1 MASLHIRFLEAKC
14 YEKKSLLGEA
24 GELREKMV
32 KMKRYLHEIRFILAV
47 SIVMFLAIFILPFY
61 SAEGYSILKHTTSH
75 LGSQNSPNAWIMNTV
90 FLLLGIS
97 CILESWFHLKGYW
110 VHKTLLTIFGTG
122 LILVALFQHAPIV
135 ESAPYNLLED
145 AIHSIFATIVG
156 ASFSLL
162 AFSAAYIEKTNRRRV
177 LALGVGLVA
186 IVLSML
192 MFSVADLAGFWQ
204 RIMFIISFIWLIFFF
219 EGMRDGGVYTN

>member
-1 MASLHIRFLEAKC
+1 
-14 YEKKSLLGEA
+14 
-24 GELREKMV
+24 MV
-32 KMKRYLHEIRFILAV
+32 KMKRYLHKIRFILAV

-61 SAEGYSILKHTTSH
+61 SAEGYSIMKHTTSH

-90 FLLLGIS
+90 FILLGIS
-97 CILESWFHLKGYW
+97 CILESWFHLKRYW

-122 LILVALFQHAPIV
+122 LILVAFFQHAPIIGGI
-135 ESAPYNLLED
+135 PYSILED
-145 AIHSIFATIVG
+145 TMHSIFATVVG
-156 ASFSLL
+156 ASFTVF
-162 AFSAAYIEKTNRRRV
+162 AFSTAYIEKTNRRRV

-192 MFSVADLAGFWQ
+192 MFGLVDLAGLWQ

-219 EGMRDGGVYTN
+219 EGMRDGGVHTF